1 MIIGIIP
8 ARGGSKGIPRKNLIP
23 ICGQPLLY
31 WTIKSAIESELL
43 NEFFVSTEDEEI
55 ADYAR
60 AQGARV
66 IERPTKFATDDATT
80 IELLQHHF
88 QTDFGSSAN
97 ICTLQPTSPI
107 RAKNKIDNCVRVFL
121 EKKPYILASGFD
133 CKIEEFGS
141 NNNVRRQDIPG
152 YFYDDGNVY
161 IHSEQ
166 ALIDGVWSRK
176 DALKIYSKESETY
189 EIDTLLD
196 SVLVDFLLS
205 RLLD

>member
-1 MIIGIIP
+1 MA
-8 ARGGSKGIPRKNLIP
+8 ARAYRKNLIP

-31 WTIKSAIESELL
+31 WTIKSVKENELL

-97 ICTLQPTSPI
+97 ICTLQPNLPI
-107 RAKNKIDNCVRVFL
+107 RAKKQN
-121 EKKPYILASGFD
+121 
-133 CKIEEFGS
+133 
-141 NNNVRRQDIPG
+141 
-152 YFYDDGNVY
+152 
-161 IHSEQ
+161 
-166 ALIDGVWSRK
+166 
-176 DALKIYSKESETY
+176 
-189 EIDTLLD
+189 
-196 SVLVDFLLS
+196 
-205 RLLD
+205 